1 MKRQLQPTMKTIILG
16 ASIAGL
22 ITAAANAA
30 DVTWQTPKTISD
42 PSDVSTLGSYFGSWA
57 PHGSGSFTINT
68 VTFQNFSDLPSL
80 TQNFQNNTGNNTYNN
95 PGTSDANYND
105 YMTSGAFQNDASS
118 PSFGWGGMTIGDTY
132 LVQLWVNDSRNSTT
146 AQRTES
152 VTGGANTSAFLSY
165 GPVGGAGQF
174 IIGTFVA
181 DATTESLSLNSGPNF
196 PSAQLNLF
204 QVRDI
209 TPVPEPSTLA
219 FLAAGASAMFYG
231 FRRKNRAI

>member
-1 MKRQLQPTMKTIILG
+1 MKTAILY
-16 ASIAGL
+16 ASIISVL
-22 ITAAANAA
+22 TAVANAQN
-30 DVTWQTPKTISD
+30 DVTWQTPLTISA
-42 PSDVSTLGSYFGSWA
+42 PTDVNTQGTYFGSWA
-57 PHGSGSFTINT
+57 PHGSGNFTING

-80 TQNFQNNTGNNTYNN
+80 ANNFQNNTGDNTFHN

-118 PSFGWGGMTIGDTY
+118 PSFSWAGMTIGDTY
-132 LVQLWVNDSRNSTT
+132 LVELWVNDARNSTT

-165 GPVGGAGQF
+165 GPTGGAGQF

-181 DATTESLSLNSGPNF
+181 NTATESLSLNAGPNF

-204 QVRDI
+204 QVRDLGV
-209 TPVPEPSTLA
+209 VPEPSTLA
-219 FLAAGASAMFYG
+219 VFAAGAGAMLFG
-231 FRRKNRAI
+231 FRRKNRVA

>member
-1 MKRQLQPTMKTIILG
+1 MKKAILY
-16 ASIAGL
+16 ASIVSVL
-22 ITAAANAA
+22 TAVANAQN
-30 DVTWQTPKTISD
+30 DVNWQTPITISA
-42 PSDVSTLGSYFGSWA
+42 PTDVNTQGTYFGSWA
-57 PHGSGSFTINT
+57 PHGSGNFTING

-80 TQNFQNNTGNNTYNN
+80 ANNFQNNTGDNTFHN

-105 YMTSGAFQNDASS
+105 YMTSGAFQNDSSS
-118 PSFGWGGMTIGDTY
+118 PSFSWGGMTIGDTY
-132 LVQLWVNDSRNSTT
+132 LVELWVNDARNSTT

-181 DATTESLSLNSGPNF
+181 NTATESLSLNSGPNF

-204 QVRDI
+204 QVRDLGVLA
-209 TPVPEPSTLA
+209 VPEPSTLA
-219 FLAAGASAMFYG
+219 ILAAGVGAMFFG
-231 FRRKNRAI
+231 LRRKIRAA